1 MSATDGQPG
10 PAENSW
16 GTYPTAQRQT
26 ELKEMLHAWETE
38 SSHGDRLG
46 PFDRETLS
54 GADAFGVTM
63 HAFSDTDKAKAK
75 QRLDAPFTYMLGDSG
90 LSVEGGGLV
99 QQHLRDVFLAGAPLK
114 KAILAKA
121 YLKEADLRGVDLEE
135 ADLRGVDLEG
145 ASLRGANLEGANLKG
160 ANLRK
165 ADLVDANLRGA
176 DVTTAD
182 LQGANLF
189 KADFREANFYKAD
202 LQGASF
208 VRAKLAGAN
217 LSHAVFG
224 IRTDLGGAK
233 LGDQD
238 LGLVSVADTIWNDV
252 ILASAD
258 WSALLEGVRLGDDRQ
273 EDVLVAARANQQLA
287 LALRAQGL
295 NAEAS
300 ELDYRARVW
309 RLRDLWHK
317 RQYLAALFSWLGYIV
332 CGYGYRLWR
341 CFAFYI
347 GVILLFSLI
356 YSLIPYGPKA
366 SSSLYLPWW
375 PKAIISLYLPW
386 WPKAVILS
394 FTSFH
399 GRGFL
404 PSEVT
409 GSVWHGAWAAGE
421 AVVGLLIEVTLIATF
436 TQRVFR

>member
-1 MSATDGQPG
+1 MSATDGQLG
-10 PAENSW
+10 ATENSW
-16 GTYPTAQRQT
+16 GTYPTEQRQAKL
-26 ELKEMLHAWETE
+26 EEMLHGWEME
-38 SSHGDRLG
+38 SSHGARLG
-46 PFDRETLS
+46 PFDREVLS
-54 GADAFGVTM
+54 GADAFGVAT

-75 QRLDAPFTYMLGDSG
+75 RRLDAPFTYMLGDSG

-99 QQHLRDVFLAGAPLK
+99 QQHLKDVFLAGARLK

-121 YLKEADLRGVDLEE
+121 YLKGTNLRGVDLKGTNLRGVDLEE

-145 ASLRGANLEGANLKG
+145 ANLRGANLEGANL
-160 ANLRK
+160 RK
-165 ADLVDANLRGA
+165 ADLVNANLRGA
-176 DVTTAD
+176 NVTAAD

-189 KADFREANFYKAD
+189 KADFREVNFYKAD

-238 LGLVSVADTIWNDV
+238 LGFVSVVDTIWNDV

-258 WSALLEGVRLGDDRQ
+258 WSLLLKGMRLGDDQ
-273 EDVLVAARANQQLA
+273 HEEAPVAARANQQLA

-309 RLRDLWHK
+309 RLRDL
-317 RQYLAALFSWLGYIV
+317 RQKHRFPAFIISGLV
-332 CGYGYRLWR
+332 CLVSGYGYRPMR
-341 CFAFYI
+341 SFCTYA
-347 GVILLFSLI
+347 VTILVFSLI
-356 YSLIPYGPKA
+356 YWLIPYGYGAHRMPH
-366 SSSLYLPWW
+366 YLPWW
-375 PKAIISLYLPW
+375 PQ
-386 WPKAVILS
+386 AVILS

-404 PSEVT
+404 PSEVM
-409 GSVWHGAWAAGE
+409 GSVGHGAWAAGE
-421 AVVGLLIEVTLIATF
+421 AVVGLLIEAMLIATF
-436 TQRVFR
+436 TQRIFR